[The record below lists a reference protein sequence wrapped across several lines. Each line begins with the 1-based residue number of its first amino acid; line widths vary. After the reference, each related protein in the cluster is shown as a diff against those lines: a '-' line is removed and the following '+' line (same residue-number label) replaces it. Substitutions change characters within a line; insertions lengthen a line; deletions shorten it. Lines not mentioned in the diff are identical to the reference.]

1 MRIQQRNLGLK
12 SLAAVFGLALAAVLM
27 LFAYRMS
34 GESPGEPETV
44 VSGARSQNDRP
55 SESDPTADR
64 GRVPPS
70 AGKVEAAGEGEKKGV
85 KTVTIRPD
93 SETSRKWAADSQRL
107 GLNSTTNPNQTVPT
121 PDEPRRVRTVPVR
134 PDYDLLGKP
143 RAEHAPPHSPGRSDP
158 AGGYVVQVAS
168 QRSEMDAQ
176 ASFHALQ
183 AKYPDL
189 LGDRRAIV
197 TRAELGERGV
207 FYRAQVGPFALAEE
221 AAKLCASLKEAGG
234 QCIVQRN

>member
-1 MRIQQRNLGLK
+1 MRTQLK
-12 SLAAVFGLALAAVLM
+12 ALAIIFGLAIAAGLM
-27 LFAYRMS
+27 LFAYRIS

-44 VSGARSQNDRP
+44 VSGAHSQNDRR
-55 SESDPTADR
+55 SELDQTADR
-64 GRVPPS
+64 GRVAPS
-70 AGKVEAAGEGEKKGV
+70 AGKGEAAGEGEKKRV

-93 SETSRKWAADSQRL
+93 SETSRKWAVDSQRL
-107 GLNSTTNPNQTVPT
+107 GLNSTTNPNQIVPT

-134 PDYDLLGKP
+134 PDYDSPGKP
-143 RAEHAPPHSPGRSDP
+143 SAERAPPHSPGGDPSASDP

-168 QRSEMDAQ
+168 QRSEMDAE

-189 LGDRRAIV
+189 LGNRRAIV
-197 TRAELGERGV
+197 TRADLGERGV

-221 AAKLCASLKEAGG
+221 AAKLCASLKEAGA